1 MSRIKFIQ
9 NKKVLSSVLVAMCL
23 VLSGCIGFT
32 EDWFRLGSACDSAAD
47 APELIGGALEPEFKA
62 ARFVQSGKIDVDSKH
77 DSVTIILEIF
87 GGCLKDNGGYAWDGD
102 FYYVNERTYA
112 YSFRK
117 DTLLLTYTRIPD
129 RFEANQ
135 DTFDVSVILVG
146 GTPGSLEGIWR
157 LTQCQYAEGKMHCYD
172 DGFDKYFKFYES
184 SVEIRIDD
192 RVNYDYITTYFVHEL
207 FDFLESPSA
216 SIDIGDVFYRYAW
229 TDRLEESGVKVQ
241 KKTNRSVNFEFD
253 GRAFELQ
260 VEFARYSDSVAVSLK
275 SGNTNCVGTYF
286 RNDDVS
292 EEVCSVENADYL
304 RKQDS
309 GVLEFVRQN
318 SGEFEKCID
327 GILGREQND

>member
-32 EDWFRLGSACDSAAD
+32 EDLFRFGRACDAAAD
-47 APELIGGALEPEFKA
+47 APELIGGTLEREFKA

-192 RVNYDYITTYFVHEL
+192 RENYDYITTYFVHEL

-253 GRAFELQ
+253 GRAFELH
-260 VEFARYSDSVAVSLK
+260 VDYARYKDSVAVSLK

-292 EEVCSVENADYL
+292 EEVCSAENADYL

-309 GVLEFVRQN
+309 GAFELVRQN
-318 SGEFEKCID
+318 SDEFRKCVD

>member
-1 MSRIKFIQ
+1 MHRMNFVQ
-9 NKKVLSSVLVAMCL
+9 NKNALIGALAALCL
-23 VLSGCIGFT
+23 VLSGCVGFT
-32 EDWFRLGSACDSAAD
+32 EDMLKIFGDASDASA
-47 APELIGGALEPEFKA
+47 PGPTEELLESEFKA
-62 ARFVQSGKIDVDSKH
+62 ARFVQSGKIDVDREH
-77 DSVTIILEIF
+77 DSVTIILETF

-112 YSFRK
+112 YSFRG

-157 LTQCQYAEGKMHCYD
+157 LTQCQYAEGKMPCYD
-172 DGFDKYFKFYES
+172 DGYEKYFKFYENF
-184 SVEIRIDD
+184 VEIRIDD
-192 RVNYDYITTYFVHEL
+192 RENYDYITTYFVHEL

-260 VEFARYSDSVAVSLK
+260 VEFARYRDSVAVSLK
-275 SGNTNCVGTYF
+275 SGNTECVGTYF

-327 GILGREQND
+327 GIRGREQND

>member
-9 NKKVLSSVLVAMCL
+9 NKEVLSSVLVAMCL

-32 EDWFRLGSACDSAAD
+32 EDWFRLGSACDAAAD

-192 RVNYDYITTYFVHEL
+192 RENYDYITTYFVHEL
-207 FDFLESPSA
+207 FDFLDSPSA

-260 VEFARYSDSVAVSLK
+260 VEFARYRDSVAVSLK

>member
-9 NKKVLSSVLVAMCL
+9 NKKVLSNVLVAMCL
-23 VLSGCIGFT
+23 VFSGCVGFT
-32 EDWFRLGSACDSAAD
+32 EDWFRFGDACDEEPMSVVAT
-47 APELIGGALEPEFKA
+47 LEPEFKA
-62 ARFVQSGKIDVDSKH
+62 ARFVQSGKIDVDSEH

-112 YSFRK
+112 YSFRE

-157 LTQCQYAEGKMHCYD
+157 LTQCQYAEGKMQCYD

-192 RVNYDYITTYFVHEL
+192 RVNYDYITTYFVREL

-229 TDRLEESGVKVQ
+229 TNWLEESGVKVQ
-241 KKTNRSVNFEFD
+241 EKTNRSVNFEFD

-260 VEFARYSDSVAVSLK
+260 VEFARYRDSVAVSLK

-309 GVLEFVRQN
+309 GALEFVRQN
-318 SGEFEKCID
+318 SDEFEKCID